1 MKLFIDTNVVVDYLS
16 QRQPFF
22 KDAEKIFLLSKGK
35 YELCISSLSFTTIYY
50 ILHKLK
56 DKEELLSLLDD
67 LQNIMN
73 VLPVDGE
80 IINQAIHSGFSDF
93 EDAVQYFSALYGG
106 ADCIIT
112 RDKTGF
118 AKASIPVINPKE
130 LSTKDI

>member
-80 IINQAIHSGFSDF
+80 IINQAIH
-93 EDAVQYFSALYGG
+93 
-106 ADCIIT
+106 
-112 RDKTGF
+112 
-118 AKASIPVINPKE
+118 
-130 LSTKDI
+130 